1 MIQVRHV
8 PDNVHRRLI
17 SLARQSRMSLSDYLL
32 VEIQRSSER
41 PAPAEILARLS
52 RLRPV
57 AARSTI
63 VRLLSEEREH
73 RRSFSTRRLW
83 RRSCSVAGVRWRS
96 MAGLVARIEVA

>member
-8 PDNVHRRLI
+8 PDSLHRRLT

-32 VEIQRSSER
+32 VEMQRSSER

-57 AARSTI
+57 ATRSTI
-63 VRLLSEEREH
+63 LRMLCEERE
-73 RRSFSTRRLW
+73 RR
-83 RRSCSVAGVRWRS
+83 
-96 MAGLVARIEVA
+96 